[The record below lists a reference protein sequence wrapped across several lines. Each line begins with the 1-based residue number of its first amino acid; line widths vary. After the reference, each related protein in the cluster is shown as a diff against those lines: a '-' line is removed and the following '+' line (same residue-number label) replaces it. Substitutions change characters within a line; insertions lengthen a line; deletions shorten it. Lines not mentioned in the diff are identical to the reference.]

1 MSWFKRGSVRQE
13 GRVAGSP
20 DHLSNQNR
28 RDTDPQTCL
37 EVFRNHWQQALN
49 VIESKKDGSKGT
61 VDDIDTVIHNFEHMV
76 TLLVGEEGIDGMP
89 GPILHFLL
97 EKEVFEKFCALSM
110 PTREGLGKLK
120 YDQLRMFELAI
131 NQSKQLLLIHKPV
144 IRPLMKLLSSCTD
157 QTVQSEEI
165 EYRTVLVLHQICV
178 CISQQTVI
186 LESFFNTNADHG
198 PARFLIF
205 SLLIPYIHREGPIG
219 QNARDALLLLMA
231 LSAKYPH
238 IGQYTADS
246 DFCPVLATGL
256 SGLYS
261 SLPRKISPPSE
272 DWYMVTD
279 EDIARM
285 PDLQMFLNSLEF
297 CNAVIQIAHPLVKN
311 QLIKYIY
318 DGFLVPVLGPALHQD
333 IPGLPLPLLDTG
345 MFANSREEVM
355 TATAYLDLFLR
366 RITEPVLIRAVL
378 KFILLEKNDE
388 IVILDSLITRINS
401 SSRLSLVSLSLFKTL
416 INLNCED
423 VMLQLVF
430 KYLIPCTHVMVSQRR
445 SVKDLDLYSKS
456 AEKFLSL
463 RPSCCMSRSTESP
476 KSSSHSNDKTL
487 PSTSSL
493 NDRNSR
499 TRRPSS
505 SPNPIARPNKPFG
518 DFFSRKNSKAKR
530 SNSQLVPATQ
540 EAVRRSP
547 QTPTTPETRI
557 EDFET
562 SYFEYLHDARYRL
575 TKCARACR
583 NWSAPYNGET
593 PPPDCFLDKIA
604 SENKADGDKSQ
615 SDSRVKPALDLGGDR
630 TGVEGT
636 TSPRVQLFSHGNMNS
651 KNSGVGADV
660 IVNGCMDNSTDKM
673 ESGRDTSSL
682 CNNSSHSEMVKSPS
696 LSKLFSSLDS
706 LDSFIRYLDEFDPA
720 DDSASSIE
728 DSMQS
733 LESVLSNMSHS
744 FNATSVGND
753 TILYSQES
761 NKSGSSFHSSVRSN
775 VDVPCSL
782 NLRDMSSYVEI
793 TMSSPD
799 RSNAQKV
806 LQELPQR
813 SFLTP
818 DLTLSPSR
826 WTEVDMPFSMAA
838 SPSPSV
844 ASRAFTPRYSSSAPN
859 IGPFLAA
866 VFSKLESMTQNSL
879 YMNLL
884 LTGIVAQLG
893 AYPQPILRSFLL
905 NHNLVFQPTVKSLVQ
920 VLSSVRQ
927 RVDNYALTIPNFEN
941 LIILARKNLLSREES
956 YFSAGFHPVP
966 ASLGS
971 SPVKPARAATISE
984 IPTKEK
990 RSPSQSLRDLL
1001 FRRSPASKKGLNIGN
1016 KGAQL
1021 QRVPGGVGYLFINR
1035 THDEPSN
1042 SAEESLKTWNAVYC
1056 AIILDEFTKELAA
1069 LAQEHAILSMDEGG
1083 LFKLES

>member
-13 GRVAGSP
+13 GRMADSP
-20 DHLSNQNR
+20 DHGSDRDR

-110 PTREGLGKLK
+110 PTRDGLGKLK
-120 YDQLRMFELAI
+120 YEQLRMFELAI

-157 QTVQSEEI
+157 QTIQSEEI

-205 SLLIPYIHREGPIG
+205 SLLIPYIHREGPVG

-231 LSAKYPH
+231 LSSKYPH

-279 EDIARM
+279 DDIARM

-388 IVILDSLITRINS
+388 IIILDSLITRINS

-518 DFFSRKNSKAKR
+518 DFFTRKNSKTKR

-540 EAVRRSP
+540 EPAKRSP
-547 QTPTTPETRI
+547 QTPTTSEMRI

-593 PPPDCFLDKIA
+593 PPPDCFLDKA
-604 SENKADGDKSQ
+604 ANVNKADADKSQ
-615 SDSRVKPALDLGGDR
+615 SESRVKPTSDNGGDGAQ
-630 TGVEGT
+630 TM
-636 TSPRVQLFSHGNMNS
+636 SPKVQLFSHGNVNS
-651 KNSGVGADV
+651 NSSGADV
-660 IVNGCMDNSTDKM
+660 IVNGSVDKST
-673 ESGRDTSSL
+673 EPGLGRNTSPL
-682 CNNSSHSEMVKSPS
+682 CNNLSNSEMVTSPS

-706 LDSFIRYLDEFDPA
+706 LDSFIRYLDELDPVEG
-720 DDSASSIE
+720 SISSIE

-744 FNATSVGND
+744 FNASVGND
-753 TILYSQES
+753 TILYSQEG
-761 NKSGSSFHSSVRSN
+761 NKSGSSCHSSVRSN
-775 VDVPCSL
+775 VEVPCSL

-826 WTEVDMPFSMAA
+826 WTEVDMPC

-844 ASRAFTPRYSSSAPN
+844 SSRAFTPRYSSSAPN

-927 RVDNYALTIPNFEN
+927 RVDSYALTIPNFEN

-956 YFSAGFHPVP
+956 FFSAGFSPVP

-971 SPVKPARAATISE
+971 SPVKPIRAATISE

-1001 FRRSPASKKGLNIGN
+1001 FRRSPASKKGLHIGN

-1035 THDEPSN
+1035 TQDEPSN

-1069 LAQEHAILSMDEGG
+1069 LAQEHAVLSTDEGG